1 MGSSPKFL
9 GTVQDVQGAT
19 ISISLDQGTISGL
32 AFIDGQGYRIGQIGS
47 FVRVSIGFIDLFGIV
62 SHVGA
67 GAVPEALAKVE
78 PYGYRWLRVQ
88 LIGEGKR
95 AGAFR
100 RGISQ
105 YPTIGDEAH
114 VVGEDDLRRIYG
126 TLESARYVRVGSLA
140 SSESIPALVDID
152 KIVARHS
159 AVVGATGAGKS
170 TTVASI
176 VASLS
181 DSENYSSARVLIVDI
196 HGEYQ
201 SALKDR
207 AVVFRVNADEAR
219 GERPLYIPYWALSFD
234 ELLRVTPFHQIGD
247 AERAALAEKVKE
259 LKIASLKKAPRS
271 GVTAETVT
279 VDTPVPFSLHRLW
292 YELFRHVCSTHTA
305 QRPNQSTAT
314 EAIERDAGN
323 NLVLGE
329 IMGVRPPK
337 YRPITAGGQDRV
349 YLSDSPLNLRRQIIG
364 PSPRFVTRVT
374 TSFFAQDRGALTR
387 PLRIWT
393 HNLRRICRRCSRVG
407 LAGTSP

>member
-1 MGSSPKFL
+1 M
-9 GTVQDVQGAT
+9 
-19 ISISLDQGTISGL
+19 
-32 AFIDGQGYRIGQIGS
+32 
-47 FVRVSIGFIDLFGIV
+47 
-62 SHVGA
+62 
-67 GAVPEALAKVE
+67 PEALAKVE

-181 DSENYSSARVLIVDI
+181 DSESYSSARVLIVDI

-234 ELLRVTPFHQIGD
+234 ELLRVTPFHQVGD

-259 LKIASLKKAPRS
+259 LKIASLKKAPRD
-271 GVTAETVT
+271 GVMPETVT

-323 NLVLGE
+323 NLLLGE

-349 YLSDSPLNLRRQIIG
+349 YLSDSPLNLRRQIIATESTLRDSRYDFLFRPG
-364 PSPRFVTRVT
+364 PWCPHPSLEDLDSRVT
-374 TSFFAQDRGALTR
+374 C
-387 PLRIWT
+387 PE
-393 HNLRRICRRCSRVG
+393 H
-407 LAGTSP
+407 